1 MSQSIST
8 TSVEPAANQGAI
20 NQYLSFTLGAEQYGV
35 DILKVQEIRD
45 YGAVTRVP
53 DAPDYIKGVINLR
66 GTIIPVMDLRLK
78 LNMCDAHYDDFTVM
92 IVLNLATR
100 VIGVVVDGVSDVI
113 EIKADDILPP
123 PEFGVAVD
131 TRAISGISTID
142 GRMVMLLDIDAL
154 IETSDL
160 GAVDATPEMDA

>member
-8 TSVEPAANQGAI
+8 TSVEPAASQGAI

-78 LNMCDAHYDDFTVM
+78 LNMCDANYDDFTVM

-160 GAVDATPEMDA
+160 GAVDAAPEAAA